1 MRSFYTV
8 LFVVTVFF
16 TPAQS
21 FADKFKLYLDDT
33 RTDHIIV
40 EEQDCS
46 VHKTKDGRITLGFKA
61 GNFLMSV
68 GPEVTFGR
76 KVGIDWHRTVQGLI
90 GRYQE
95 LCSRFNTGSL
105 SKVEYEKRLKEI
117 EKIDKDALDL
127 YQNFLVER
135 EKQKQDLFNELDAE
149 ASNFSGMSS
158 IKKNHTQINV
168 KLEEL
173 KVSN

>member
-1 MRSFYTV
+1 MRSFYIILLFVTV
-8 LFVVTVFF
+8 LF

-21 FADKFKLYLDDT
+21 FAGKFKLYLDDT
-33 RTDHIIV
+33 RTEHLLV
-40 EEQDCS
+40 EKQDCS
-46 VHKTKDGRITLGFKA
+46 VHKTKDGKITLGFKA

-76 KVGIDWHRTVQGLI
+76 KVGIDWHRTAQGLI
-90 GRYQE
+90 ARYQE

-105 SKVEYEKRLKEI
+105 SKAEYEKRLKEI
-117 EKIDKDALDL
+117 EKIDKDALNL

-135 EKQKQDLFNELDAE
+135 ERQKKDLFNELDAE
-149 ASNFSGMSS
+149 ASNFSKMSS
-158 IKKNHTQINV
+158 IKKDHNQINY

-173 KVSN
+173 KISN